1 MNLPANTFTPLHW
14 PTSAGSVPKQNQH
27 MKQTANVS
35 NTSFTDRILKKIKK
49 NKKSASQK
57 FMAQKMHPTHLL
69 SFKEKH
75 NSSG

>member
-1 MNLPANTFTPLHW
+1 MNQKME
-14 PTSAGSVPKQNQH
+14 G

-35 NTSFTDRILKKIKK
+35 NTSFTDRIKNKQI

-69 SFKEKH
+69 NFKEKH